1 MIKSISIALLMLLQP
16 SGFTSPRGHS
26 GALTIDLTDKHPLIT
41 RDIGDNLLLR
51 VVKVSSARGGDFGWD
66 IEVVRKPYDPDISE
80 NLLYH
85 SRQWHGPY
93 PSQVEAWQVSQK
105 YFPNE
110 RELGVR
116 GYAVSVRI
124 SLVEPVVKG
133 SGSEAQFT
141 SGAVKISW
149 EQRR

>member
-1 MIKSISIALLMLLQP
+1 MIKSISIVVLLLFQP
-16 SGFTSPRGHS
+16 FGFTSPRIHS
-26 GALTIDLTDKHPLIT
+26 GTLTLDLTDKQPVIT

-51 VVKVSSARGGDFGWD
+51 VVKVSSAQGGDFGWD
-66 IEVVRKPYDPDISE
+66 IEVVRKPYDPNSSE

-93 PSQVEAWQVSQK
+93 PSQVEAWQVSQR

-110 RELGVR
+110 RELSVR
-116 GYAVSVRI
+116 GYAVTVRI
-124 SLVEPVVKG
+124 SLVEPVVTG

-141 SGAVKISW
+141 SGAVKIGW